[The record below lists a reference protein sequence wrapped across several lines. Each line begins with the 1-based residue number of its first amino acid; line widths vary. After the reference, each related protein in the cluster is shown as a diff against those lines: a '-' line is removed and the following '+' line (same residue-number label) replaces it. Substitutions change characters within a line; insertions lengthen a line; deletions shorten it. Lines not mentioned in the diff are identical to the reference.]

1 MNGRKQDSVLWQVI
15 LIVAAMVLCFSVLSA
30 KADVEISEQTQM
42 MEIVKIEGLSA
53 DMVFRAGR

>member
-1 MNGRKQDSVLWQVI
+1 MNGRKRDSVVWQVI

-30 KADVEISEQTQM
+30 RADVVINEQSQM
-42 MEIVKIEGLSA
+42 METMKIEDLSA